1 MKGTDGTRDSQ
12 SKRQK
17 SMDDF
22 NVETIVMLPLFLNES
37 SKVQTDWL
45 VLALNS
51 MNSHIG
57 PRQTQAMSVKG
68 KKNDPN
74 GG

>member
-1 MKGTDGTRDSQ
+1 
-12 SKRQK
+12 
-17 SMDDF
+17 
-22 NVETIVMLPLFLNES
+22 
-37 SKVQTDWL
+37 
-45 VLALNS
+45 LNS

-74 GG
+74 GGWWPFD